1 MSERRNSIKKFMQ
14 VPGILSLF
22 AEGKTENPDNNKK
35 NNNQMENTDLNKEH
49 KKNRIP
55 PKPLLLRKKPVSF
68 VLL

>member
-1 MSERRNSIKKFMQ
+1 
-14 VPGILSLF
+14 
-22 AEGKTENPDNNKK
+22 
-35 NNNQMENTDLNKEH
+35 MENTDLDKEH